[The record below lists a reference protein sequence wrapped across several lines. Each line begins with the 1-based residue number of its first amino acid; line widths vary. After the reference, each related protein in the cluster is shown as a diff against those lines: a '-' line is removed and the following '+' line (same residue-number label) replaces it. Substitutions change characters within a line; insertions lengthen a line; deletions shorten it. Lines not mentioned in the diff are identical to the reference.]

1 MCWRACPFLLKS
13 KRMNEFTYNC
23 TEKERWKRKM
33 KKALVIILGLVI
45 VGGSLLNYMGGVIS
59 TC

>member
-1 MCWRACPFLLKS
+1 
-13 KRMNEFTYNC
+13 MNEFTYNC

-33 KKALVIILGLVI
+33 KKALVIILGLV
-45 VGGSLLNYMGGVIS
+45 VVEGSLLNYMGGDTS